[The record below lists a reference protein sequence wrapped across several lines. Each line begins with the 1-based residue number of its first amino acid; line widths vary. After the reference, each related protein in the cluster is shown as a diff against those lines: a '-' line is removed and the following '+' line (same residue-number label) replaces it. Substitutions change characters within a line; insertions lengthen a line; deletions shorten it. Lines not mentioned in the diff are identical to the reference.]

1 MMSNLMRV
9 GGFFP
14 RTFNDFWNDDVFS
27 KFITE
32 NQPATN
38 VSENQN
44 GFNVDLSVPGFGKDD
59 INLEIEKNILKVT
72 GKIETKKEENDESNK
87 VLRQEFAHASFARN
101 FVLPENIDV
110 EKISA
115 KHEDGILKIVLPKKK
130 VVLED
135 KIKTIKIG

>member
-1 MMSNLMRV
+1 M

-14 RTFNDFWNDDVFS
+14 RAFNDFWNDDTFS

-44 GFNVDLSVPGFGKDD
+44 GFNVDLSIPGFDKGD
-59 INLEIEKNILKVT
+59 INLEIDKNILKVT
-72 GKIETKKEENDESNK
+72 GKIEEKKEENDGGHK
-87 VLRQEFAHASFARN
+87 VLRQEFTHASFARS

-110 EKISA
+110 ENISA
-115 KHEDGILKIVLPKKK
+115 KHEHGILKIVLPKKK

-135 KIKTIKIG
+135 KVKTIKIG